1 DPALVAKFDDATAK
15 LDRED
20 ADGAA
25 RGFEDVLAGAPKFSP
40 ALRRLCYVEMRRNHA
55 DVAIAKCREAVKVDA
70 NAENEAALALAL
82 LQDPKVTDAQTREAM
97 EHARRAAVLG
107 PRDEFAQAAVCE
119 AAMRLSNQEELRGCS
134 DVLLSI
140 APEAPPSHV
149 YAALSKG
156 FGGDLDGGERE
167 LDRAHALGLPDAEY
181 KKLHDAFESA
191 RPWPVKVF
199 HALVPVLATWLGAML
214 LLFVAGLALS
224 KLTLRSVRTPR
235 AGGADASAG
244 ERMLRRAYR
253 AVITLGAVYFY
264 VSIPIVALLVVAFAG
279 GLVLLAFMV
288 GHVPIKL
295 LLIVCVVALY
305 TLVAIA
311 RSLMTRIKEEEPGER
326 LDLAGEPKLRA
337 LLEETARSVHTR
349 PVDTVYLV
357 PNAALAVTERGG
369 FFASMRGRAE
379 RALILGVG
387 ALDGF
392 EVRPFKAVLAHEY
405 GHFQNEDT
413 AGGGFA
419 LAARRALRL
428 MALHMAVRGVAT
440 WYNPAWWF
448 VRLYWAIYL
457 RISQGASRLQEVLA
471 DRWAVLSYGSESF
484 IKGLRHVVA
493 RAIAFDSHANVA
505 IREVVASKAALTNLY
520 QHTVTEPVAQSEI
533 AKATDEAWNR
543 APSAY

>member
-1 DPALVAKFDDATAK
+1 
-15 LDRED
+15 
-20 ADGAA
+20 
-25 RGFEDVLAGAPKFSP
+25 
-40 ALRRLCYVEMRRNHA
+40 
-55 DVAIAKCREAVKVDA
+55 
-70 NAENEAALALAL
+70 
-82 LQDPKVTDAQTREAM
+82 
-97 EHARRAAVLG
+97 
-107 PRDEFAQAAVCE
+107 
-119 AAMRLSNQEELRGCS
+119 MRLGDQQDLNNCS
-134 DVLLSI
+134 EALLSI
-140 APEAPPSHV
+140 APNAPPSHV
-149 YAALSKG
+149 YAAMAKG
-156 FGGDLDGGERE
+156 MSGDLDGGLHE

-181 KKLHDAFESA
+181 NRLRDVFEGA

-199 HALVPVLATWLGAML
+199 RALVPVLAIWLGAML

-224 KLTLRSVRTPR
+224 AMTLRSVGTPR

-244 ERMLRRAYR
+244 ERMLRRMYR

-264 VSIPIVALLVVAFAG
+264 VSIPIVALLVIASAG
-279 GLVLLAFMV
+279 GLVILALMV

-295 LLIVCVVALY
+295 LLFVGIIALY
-305 TLVAIA
+305 TLVAIV
-311 RSLMTRIKEEEPGER
+311 RSITTRIKESEPGVR
-326 LDLAGEPKLRA
+326 LDLAEEPKLRA
-337 LLEETARSVHTR
+337 LLDETAASVHTR

-357 PNAALAVTERGG
+357 PDAALAVTERGG

-392 EVRPFKAVLAHEY
+392 EIRPFKAVLAHEY

-428 MALHMAVRGVAT
+428 MALHMAMRGVAT

-448 VRLYWAIYL
+448 VRLYWAVYL

-493 RAIAFDSHANVA
+493 RSIAFDSHADVA
-505 IREVVASKAALTNLY
+505 IREVVAAKAPLTNLY
-520 QHTVTEPVAQSEI
+520 QHTVEKPVADTEL
-533 AKATDEAWNR
+533 AKALDEAWNR
-543 APSAY
+543 APSAYDSHPRPADRETWARALGGTGAAPASHDGELVWSLFSNREAVEKLMTDQIRRNVAENHNVLIQG